1 MSLYQPK
8 STLKLTLY
16 GFGFVSLPLII
27 ALGYAGLYV
36 DRLANQS
43 QHAVYQA
50 VQAITAS
57 RQLNDLVTTMERSGR
72 QYLILQEEELL
83 ENVREAHETFEDT
96 VRRLHRLPLDDA
108 HRDHVDD
115 MAEAEAAIFERI
127 DTGADNPDIDQI
139 ELAQD
144 FLDLNRLGQE
154 VLAGSNRM
162 VDREVR
168 EMQDTASTAQQLLFW
183 LAIALG
189 PLTVLSVTFFTTLI
203 ARPIRQLDRIIRR
216 LGDGNFQQPV
226 RLSGPQDV
234 QYVGERLDWLRER
247 LLELEEQKTRFLR
260 HVSHELKTPLTAI
273 REGGDLLGDTSVG
286 ELNREQ
292 QEIAHIITGNAHQL
306 QRLIEDLLNFST
318 ARDIAKSLELQ
329 RTRVAPLVNEV
340 ARNHKPA
347 MLTKD
352 LHLET
357 RLQDL
362 HMQVDAEKL
371 RTIVDNL
378 LSNAVKFS
386 PTGGRIELSLVRD
399 GGSVT
404 LAVADEGPGIP
415 EEERESVF
423 DAFFQGSNRAEGY
436 VKGSGLGLSIAR
448 EYAEAHGGSIDVQRP
463 ERGGTRIQVTLPLDT
478 SRKTR
483 T

>member
-1 MSLYQPK
+1 MYQPK
-8 STLKLTLY
+8 STLKLILY

-72 QYLILQEEELL
+72 QYLILEEEELF
-83 ENVREAHETFEDT
+83 ENVRDAHEDFEET
-96 VRRLHRLPLDDA
+96 VERLHRLPLDDA
-108 HRDHVDD
+108 HRERVDD
-115 MAEAEAAIFERI
+115 MAEAESEAFGRI
-127 DTGADNPDIDQI
+127 EAGGESPDIDQI
-139 ELAQD
+139 QLAQD
-144 FLDLNRLGQE
+144 FLELTRMGQE
-154 VLAGSNRM
+154 VLSGSNRM

-168 EMQDTASTAQQLLFW
+168 TMQETASTAQRLLFW

-189 PLTVLSVTFFTTLI
+189 PVTLLSVGFFTTLI

-216 LGDGNFQQPV
+216 LGDGDFQEPI
-226 RLSGPQDV
+226 RLSGPQDL

-273 REGGDLLGDTSVG
+273 REGGDLLEDPSVG
-286 ELNREQ
+286 ELNHEQ
-292 QEIAHIITGNAHQL
+292 REIAGIITGNAHQL

-318 ARDIAKSLELQ
+318 ARDTARSLDLQ
-329 RTRVAPLVNEV
+329 RTRLAHLVNEV

-347 MLTKD
+347 ILTKD
-352 LHLET
+352 LHLESQ
-357 RLQDL
+357 LQDL
-362 HMQVDAEKL
+362 HMRVDAEKL

-386 PTGGRIELSLVRD
+386 PTGGRIEL
-399 GGSVT
+399 T
-404 LAVADEGPGIP
+404 LAREGGDVVITVADQGPGIP
-415 EEERESVF
+415 DEEQDDVF
-423 DAFFQGSNRAEGY
+423 DAFFQGRNRAEGY

-448 EYAEAHGGSIDVQRP
+448 EYAEAHGGRIRLETPTS
-463 ERGGTRIQVTLPLDT
+463 GGTRIQVVLPLDA
-478 SRKTR
+478 SQKR
-483 T
+483 